1 MRLAIAIVVT
11 LALNGAMALAGEE
24 QLRVRPDPLYR
35 GQELIERPDG
45 SRVGVVRPDPFYPDQ
60 ELIDRDDGSRVGRV
74 RPDPFYPGD
83 DLVDTESSDLD

>member
-1 MRLAIAIVVT
+1 MRWVVAIVVT
-11 LALNGAMALAGEE
+11 ASLFRAIAWADEE
-24 QLRVRPDPLYR
+24 QLRVRPDPLYS
-35 GQELIERPDG
+35 GQELIERDDG

-83 DLVDTESSDLD
+83 DLVDTESNDLD